1 MTAREKANEELKN
14 ALKEVY
20 SQWAKKYDINDND
33 VFFSDGEYDPYL
45 STVLDSIV
53 VVDDDCEEF

>member
-14 ALKEVY
+14 ALKKVY

-53 VVDDDCEEF
+53 VIEDDYEEF